1 MKKVFFVLAIA
12 GACYACG
19 GGDSKETTPVSTND
33 SNANSQIGGSD
44 NSSGSTSAPAAS
56 PAVTSTP
63 STSGPD
69 GKALIA
75 ASDCLTCHKE
85 DTKVIGPSYVEV
97 AAKYENTPDNVK
109 LLAEKVMKGGTG
121 VWGQI
126 PMSPHPNLSQTD
138 ADAMVKY
145 ILSLKK

>member
-1 MKKVFFVLAIA
+1 MKKVFFALAIA
-12 GACYACG
+12 SACYACG
-19 GGDSKETTPVSTND
+19 GGDTKETTPVSTND

-44 NSSGSTSAPAAS
+44 TGSASTSATPAA

-63 STSGPD
+63 SGSGPD

-85 DTKVIGPSYVEV
+85 DAKVIGPSYQDV
-97 AAKYENTPDNVK
+97 AKKYENNAENVK
-109 LLAEKVMKGGTG
+109 LLSEKVMKGGQG

-138 ADAMVKY
+138 AEAMVKY

>member
-1 MKKVFFVLAIA
+1 MKKVFFALAIA

-19 GGDSKETTPVSTND
+19 GGDSKGTTPVSTND

-44 NSSGSTSAPAAS
+44 AAPAPAAAPAAA

-63 STSGPD
+63 AASGPD

-75 ASDCLTCHKE
+75 SSDCLTCHKE
-85 DTKVIGPSYVEV
+85 DAKVIGPSYQEV
-97 AAKYENTPDNVK
+97 AAKYENNADNVK
-109 LLAEKVMKGGTG
+109 LLTEKIIKGGSG

-126 PMSPHPNLSQTD
+126 PMSGHPNLSQTD